1 MLQHHELN
9 AFQEREFAYEIYI
22 NYYFSVI
29 LFR

>member
-1 MLQHHELN
+1 MLLHHKLI

-22 NYYFSVI
+22 NYFFSVI